1 MRYFFLIF
9 AAAVLAVVLI
19 AGKRGDISRKP
30 PIELFPDMVRQ
41 PKLRP
46 EVPNAMFA
54 DGRSSQFQV
63 DGTVAR
69 EDVHF
74 ADLPANN
81 GRVTGTTN
89 FVETSPLPVTQALLE
104 RGEQRFTINC
114 SPCHGAQADG
124 KGITQRIGAMA
135 VVANLHDKRI
145 VEMKDGEIFNTITYG
160 KGQMGSYGANVVVE
174 DRWAI
179 VAYLRSLQLA
189 RLGLETDVPD
199 QYRSAL
205 KK

>member
-1 MRYFFLIF
+1 LP
-9 AAAVLAVVLI
+9 LL
-19 AGKRGDISRKP
+19 
-30 PIELFPDMVRQ
+30 ELFADMVRQ

-46 EVPNAMFA
+46 EVPNPLFA

-74 ADLPANN
+74 ADLPENN

-89 FVETSPLPVTQALLE
+89 FVETIPVPVTQAMLE

-114 SPCHGAQADG
+114 TPCHGAQADG